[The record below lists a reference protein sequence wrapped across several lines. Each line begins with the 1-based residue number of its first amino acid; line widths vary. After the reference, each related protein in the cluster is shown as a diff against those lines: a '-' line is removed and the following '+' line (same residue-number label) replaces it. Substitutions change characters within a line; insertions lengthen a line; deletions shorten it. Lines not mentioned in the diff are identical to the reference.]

1 MTNFQPDLQRL
12 SEMFDPVVKV
22 IEFCDFPLSIPP
34 MRRTHNVGGFHKH
47 ELIMA
52 ATSDEIFRP

>member
-1 MTNFQPDLQRL
+1 
-12 SEMFDPVVKV
+12 MFDPVVKV

-34 MRRTHNVGGFHKH
+34 MRRTHNVGGFHKD

-52 ATSDEIFRP
+52 ATSDEIFRL